1 MDVISLGFSK
11 VFSTDLCSLLV
22 AKMGRCGLDYI
33 RVNYKLDE
41 KLAGLMGSKDSGQ

>member
-1 MDVISLGFSK
+1 MLFPLALARFSAQ
-11 VFSTDLCSLLV
+11 TCV